1 MSTGKH
7 PYNGFNNFAQMNAIM
22 YNEVPKLEF
31 PKYSLEFCEFIEL
44 WFDNFFNLNIFKR
57 N

>member
-44 WFDNFFNLNIFKR
+44 WFDNFF
-57 N
+57 